1 MIESYLMCIE
11 TAIRKINE
19 ANQIQAKEA
28 LHNLFQNKL
37 EKDHKTTDFQ
47 KPLHL
52 LKEAQKQLG
61 EKFSTYFQEYYLAY
75 LENLLTQII
84 HRIKTNP

>member
-1 MIESYLMCIE
+1 MRIE
-11 TAIRKINE
+11 TATREINE
-19 ANQIQAKEA
+19 SNQIQAKEV

-37 EKDHKTTDFQ
+37 KKDHRTTDFQ
-47 KPLHL
+47 KLLYL
-52 LKEAQKQLG
+52 LKEAQKQSE
-61 EKFSTYFQEYYLAY
+61 EKFLIYFQEYYLAY